1 MPPQRKTDGV
11 RRQDE
16 ESAKNDETP
25 RGWKELVKRLRKEEN
40 LFKRS
45 ALFTGYLFYILS
57 KKNVDAY
64 LVGGTAVAFY
74 TSGQFTT
81 GDIDITVTD
90 TEKAVKLLK
99 QMGFEKTGRIWL
111 NQKLTLAIDIIVDT
125 SPSSKAKARTILI
138 ERFQIKVVGVEDL
151 IIDRLVAAKY
161 WRSSPK
167 YDIEQATVLFKA
179 YLNSIDK
186 PYIKQLANAQHVD
199 DYLQEIEEWATK
211 QTQLD

>member
-1 MPPQRKTDGV
+1 MTPPQKKNDDVRKEN
-11 RRQDE
+11 E
-16 ESAKNDETP
+16 ESAKNNETP
-25 RGWKELVKRLRKEEN
+25 RGWKEQVKRLRKEEN
-40 LFKRS
+40 LFKKS
-45 ALFTGYLFYILS
+45 ALFAGYLFDILS

-90 TEKAVKLLK
+90 TEKTVKLLQ

-111 NQKLTLAIDIIVDT
+111 NQKLTLAIDIVDT

-161 WRSSPK
+161 WRNNPK

-186 PYIKQLANAQHVD
+186 QHINQLAREQHVD
-199 DYLQEIEEWATK
+199 DYLQEIEEWANK
-211 QTQLD
+211 QQ